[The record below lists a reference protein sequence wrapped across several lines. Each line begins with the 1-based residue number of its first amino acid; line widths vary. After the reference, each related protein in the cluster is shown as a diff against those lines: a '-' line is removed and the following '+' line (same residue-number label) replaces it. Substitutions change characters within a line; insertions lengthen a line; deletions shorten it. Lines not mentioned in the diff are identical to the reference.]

1 MQCITTTRSTP
12 PSYSHTARTGL
23 PQHTPYVS
31 TLEITIMLLNFIPP
45 PARSDTTM
53 ISKVFRGKRRGSAVA
68 VPCSP
73 PPQPE
78 IQRPKRT
85 LPPDLQRWS
94 DFEDPFPSVSVGGYI
109 RYYRSRANSVKEPS
123 HISIPSLCCAPPPSS
138 LSDSA
143 VVVPTAPL
151 FPSCSSSAASSPTKH
166 MEKLA
171 DIAEAKVSSETL
183 SPAIT
188 RASPACNSSPPPLPR
203 VNSLRRKRRR
213 LLRTP
218 SIERDFAVSARQ
230 LFASHI
236 SLSLSTS
243 SSSDPHYPTSHS
255 VDSNCSSGEE
265 SPLTPLSRSSSS
277 ASASSSSASAKSP
290 TTPSSEKPPV
300 TVVVGVDD
308 PTTLLMTPDAEEK
321 GDHARLD
328 VDVDVDL
335 LALAGRP
342 DTWASYYTALSDFD
356 DI

>member
-1 MQCITTTRSTP
+1 
-12 PSYSHTARTGL
+12 
-23 PQHTPYVS
+23 
-31 TLEITIMLLNFIPP
+31 MLLNFLPP
-45 PARSDTTM
+45 PPPSDTTM
-53 ISKVFRGKRRGSAVA
+53 ISKVFGGKRRRRSVVA
-68 VPCSP
+68 VPSRP

-85 LPPDLQRWS
+85 LPPDLTRWS

-123 HISIPSLCCAPPPSS
+123 HIPTPSLCCTPPSS
-138 LSDSA
+138 SYDV

-151 FPSCSSSAASSPTKH
+151 FPSCSSAASSTKH

-171 DIAEAKVSSETL
+171 VVAEAQVSPETL
-183 SPAIT
+183 SPAIN
-188 RASPACNSSPPPLPR
+188 RASPACTSSSPTTLPR

-218 SIERDFAVSARQ
+218 SIERDFAVAARQ

-243 SSSDPHYPTSHS
+243 SSDPHYPTTSHS
-255 VDSNCSSGEE
+255 PSSSVDFNSSGGE

-277 ASASSSSASAKSP
+277 ASAKSP
-290 TTPSSEKPPV
+290 TTPANEKPPPV

-308 PTTLLMTPDAEEK
+308 PTTLLITPDAVATTEEK

-335 LALAGRP
+335 WAGRP
-342 DTWASYYTALSDFD
+342 DTWASYYTALCDFD